1 MSHQILLSQL
11 KEKIAAEA
19 HYNIAAIFDQKNNGC
34 WETIAVESYQN
45 IAVRS
50 CPDTNCCWSFPKI
63 LLSKVFKEI
72 AAETYQKCCCES
84 FPEKIDIKSQQNIAL
99 KTVQRK
105 CCTAVLTNQNV
116 EHRPKL
122 TKNLLMCMIT
132 VGEAAE
138 QQRN

>member
-1 MSHQILLSQL
+1 
-11 KEKIAAEA
+11 
-19 HYNIAAIFDQKNNGC
+19 
-34 WETIAVESYQN
+34 
-45 IAVRS
+45 
-50 CPDTNCCWSFPKI
+50 
-63 LLSKVFKEI
+63 VFKEI